1 MQHGLPPFL
10 SWKTRLESL
19 VKNCGVPSLPPLH
32 NLVRVMQAVVHGAVP
47 TEVDDPPPEE
57 VNSLPA
63 AVETV
68 KGLFHAF
75 SMFPH
80 LEIQLL
86 AMR

>member
-1 MQHGLPPFL
+1 
-10 SWKTRLESL
+10 
-19 VKNCGVPSLPPLH
+19 
-32 NLVRVMQAVVHGAVP
+32 MQAVVHGAVP